1 MVAKISVGSSLYG
14 SLAYNG
20 EKINKKEGRVL
31 GSNKIFVPADG
42 KISISAMV
50 EDFKNYMPKT
60 GRTKKPVLHIS
71 LNPHPDDVLSD
82 TDLTNIAREYLDKI
96 GFGEQ
101 PYVIYKHT
109 DIERH
114 HIHIVTVNVDEQGKR
129 LDMSFM
135 HRRSKKATTE
145 IEEKYNLRKAER
157 QRLDPDTPLKK
168 VDYNAGD
175 VKRQVANTVKL
186 VMSRYSFQTMGEY
199 NALLSLYGLTS
210 EETNGRVNGR
220 EYHGIVYSVLDDNGK
235 KIGNPFKAS
244 RLGKFASLN
253 AVHEKIN
260 RSEQMITRES
270 IAKTKRRVSD
280 ALNHSSGKEDFIS
293 RLNEKNIDLVLRHTD
308 EGRIY
313 GATFIDHDTHTV
325 LNGSRLGRDFA
336 ANALNERFDNPQ
348 PVIPTQPIGHEQSH
362 HQESVYQQ
370 NPDDLHHASHEAIS
384 HTNSSEG
391 HDFTLPGLDLFQT
404 SPAYNADEEDFKRRM
419 KRKKKRG
426 QRPKF

>member
-14 SLAYNG
+14 ALSYNG
-20 EKINKKEGRVL
+20 EKINKEEGRVL
-31 GSNKIFVPADG
+31 STNKIYVPPDG
-42 KISISAMV
+42 KIGIPEMV
-50 EDFKNYMPKT
+50 DDFKNYMPKT

-82 TDLTNIAREYLDKI
+82 SDLANIAREYLDKL

-101 PYVIYKHT
+101 PYIIYKHT

-129 LDMSFM
+129 LNMDFI

-145 IEEKYNLRKAER
+145 IEEKYNLHKAER
-157 QRLDPDTPLKK
+157 QRLDPDTPLRR

-175 VKRQVANTVKL
+175 VKRQVANNVKL
-186 VMSRYSFQTMGEY
+186 IMSRYSFRTMGEY
-199 NALLSLYGLTS
+199 NAVLSLYGLTS

-220 EYHGIVYSVLDDNGK
+220 EYHGIVYSVLDENGR

-260 RSEQMITRES
+260 RSEQNITNETV
-270 IAKTKRRVSD
+270 AKTRRRVAQ
-280 ALNHSSGKEDFIS
+280 ALNESQSKEEFIAALKE
-293 RLNEKNIDLVLRHTD
+293 RNIDLVLRYTE

-313 GATFIDHDTHTV
+313 GATFIDHDSHTV
-325 LNGSRLGRDFA
+325 LNGSRLGREYA
-336 ANALNERFDNPQ
+336 ANALNERFS
-348 PVIPTQPIGHEQSH
+348 GEHEVRQTP
-362 HQESVYQQ
+362 EIVETT
-370 NPDDLHHASHEAIS
+370 NPDNETNQSQEQQTS
-384 HTNSSEG
+384 TNSSSTRQHPDSG
-391 HDFTLPGLDLFQT
+391 NDYDYSLPGLDLFQL
-404 SPAYNADEEDFKRRM
+404 SPTVDADEEDFKRRM

>member
-1 MVAKISVGSSLYG
+1 MVAKISIGSSLYG
-14 SLAYNG
+14 ALSYNG
-20 EKINKKEGRVL
+20 EKINKEEGRVL
-31 GSNKIFVPADG
+31 CTNKIYVPPDG
-42 KISISAMV
+42 KIGISEMV

-82 TDLTNIAREYLDKI
+82 SDLANIAREYLNKL

-101 PYVIYKHT
+101 PYIVYKHT
-109 DIERH
+109 DIDRH

-129 LDMSFM
+129 LNMDFI

-157 QRLDPDTPLKK
+157 QRMDPDTPLRK

-186 VMSRYSFQTMGEY
+186 IMSRYSFQTMGEY
-199 NALLSLYGLTS
+199 NAVLSLYGLTTQ
-210 EETNGRVNGR
+210 ETNGRVNGR
-220 EYHGIVYSVLDDNGK
+220 EYHGIVYSVLDENGR

-244 RLGKFASLN
+244 LLGKFASLN

-260 RSEQMITRES
+260 RSEQKITRETVT
-270 IAKTKRRVSD
+270 KTRRRVAQ
-280 ALNHSSGKEDFIS
+280 ALNESHNKEDFIAALKE
-293 RLNEKNIDLVLRHTD
+293 RNIDLVLRYTD

-325 LNGSRLGRDFA
+325 LNGSRLGREFA
-336 ANALNERFDNPQ
+336 ANALNERFSGDNE
-348 PVIPTQPIGHEQSH
+348 VIHTPESTNTDNQTTQSQAQQS
-362 HQESVYQQ
+362 S
-370 NPDDLHHASHEAIS
+370 
-384 HTNSSEG
+384 TNSVTTQQHQDSG
-391 HDFTLPGLDLFQT
+391 NDYDYTLPGMDLFQL
-404 SPAYNADEEDFKRRM
+404 SPTVDADEEDFKRRM

>member
-1 MVAKISVGSSLYG
+1 MVAKISIGSSLYG
-14 SLAYNG
+14 ALSYNG
-20 EKINKKEGRVL
+20 EKINKEEGRVL
-31 GSNKIFVPADG
+31 CTNKIYVPPDG
-42 KISISAMV
+42 KIGISEMV
-50 EDFKNYMPKT
+50 DDFKNYMPKT

-82 TDLTNIAREYLDKI
+82 SDLANIAREYLDKL

-101 PYVIYKHT
+101 PYIVYKHT
-109 DIERH
+109 DIDRH

-129 LDMSFM
+129 LNMDFI

-157 QRLDPDTPLKK
+157 QRMDPDTPLRK

-186 VMSRYSFQTMGEY
+186 IMSRYSFQTMGEY
-199 NALLSLYGLTS
+199 NSVLSLYGLTS

-220 EYHGIVYSVLDDNGK
+220 EYHGIVYSVLDENGR

-260 RSEQMITRES
+260 RSEQNITRETV
-270 IAKTKRRVSD
+270 AKTRRRVAQAMDESH
-280 ALNHSSGKEDFIS
+280 NKEDFIAALKE
-293 RLNEKNIDLVLRHTD
+293 RNIDLVLRYTD
-308 EGRIY
+308 EERIY

-325 LNGSRLGRDFA
+325 LNGSRLGREFA
-336 ANALNERFDNPQ
+336 ANALNERFSGDNE
-348 PVIPTQPIGHEQSH
+348 VIHTPESTNTDNQTTQSQAQQSLTNSAATQP
-362 HQESVYQQ
+362 HQDSGNDYD
-370 NPDDLHHASHEAIS
+370 NI
-384 HTNSSEG
+384 
-391 HDFTLPGLDLFQT
+391 LPGLDLFQL
-404 SPAYNADEEDFKRRM
+404 SPTVDADEEDFKRRM

>member
-14 SLAYNG
+14 VLSYNG
-20 EKINKKEGRVL
+20 EKINKEEGRVL
-31 GSNKIFVPADG
+31 STNKIYVPPDG
-42 KISISAMV
+42 KIGIPEMV

-82 TDLTNIAREYLDKI
+82 SDLANIAREYLDKL
-96 GFGEQ
+96 GFGQQ
-101 PYVIYKHT
+101 PYIIYKHT

-129 LDMSFM
+129 LNMDFI
-135 HRRSKKATTE
+135 HRRSKNATTE
-145 IEEKYNLRKAER
+145 IEEKYNLHKAER
-157 QRLDPDTPLKK
+157 QRLDPDTPLRR

-175 VKRQVANTVKL
+175 VKRQIANNVKL
-186 VMSRYSFQTMGEY
+186 IMSRYSFQTMGEY
-199 NALLSLYGLTS
+199 NAVLSLYGLTS

-220 EYHGIVYSVLDDNGK
+220 EYHGIVYSVLDENGR

-260 RSEQMITRES
+260 HSEQKITHDTV
-270 IAKTKRRVSD
+270 AKTRRRVAQ
-280 ALNHSSGKEDFIS
+280 ALNESHSKEEFIAALKE
-293 RLNEKNIDLVLRHTD
+293 RNIDIVLRYTED
-308 EGRIY
+308 GRIY
-313 GATFIDHDTHTV
+313 GATFIDHDSHTV
-325 LNGSRLGRDFA
+325 LNGSRLGREYA
-336 ANALNERFDNPQ
+336 SNALNERFSGENDVSRTPDI
-348 PVIPTQPIGHEQSH
+348 VET
-362 HQESVYQQ
+362 V
-370 NPDDLHHASHEAIS
+370 NPDNETNQSQELQTSSNSASTQQHQDNGNDYDYS
-384 HTNSSEG
+384 
-391 HDFTLPGLDLFQT
+391 LPGLDLFQL
-404 SPAYNADEEDFKRRM
+404 SPTVDPDEEDFKRRM

>member
-1 MVAKISVGSSLYG
+1 MVAKISIGSSLYG
-14 SLAYNG
+14 ALSYNG
-20 EKINKKEGRVL
+20 EKINKEEGRVL
-31 GSNKIFVPADG
+31 CTNKIYVPPDG
-42 KISISAMV
+42 KIGISEMV

-82 TDLTNIAREYLDKI
+82 SDLANIAREYLDKL

-101 PYVIYKHT
+101 PYIVYKHT
-109 DIERH
+109 DIDRH

-129 LDMSFM
+129 LNMDFI

-157 QRLDPDTPLKK
+157 QRMDPDTPLRK

-186 VMSRYSFQTMGEY
+186 IMNRYSFQTMGEY
-199 NALLSLYGLTS
+199 NAVLSLYGLTS

-220 EYHGIVYSVLDDNGK
+220 EYHGIVYSVLDENVR

-260 RSEQMITRES
+260 RSERNITRETV
-270 IAKTKRRVSD
+270 AKTKRRVAQAINESH
-280 ALNHSSGKEDFIS
+280 NKEDFIAALKE
-293 RLNEKNIDLVLRHTD
+293 RNIDLVLRYSD

-325 LNGSRLGRDFA
+325 LNGSRLGREFA
-336 ANALNERFDNPQ
+336 ANALNERFSGDNE
-348 PVIPTQPIGHEQSH
+348 VIHTPESTNTDNQTNQSQAQQSSTYSATTQP
-362 HQESVYQQ
+362 HQDSGNDYD
-370 NPDDLHHASHEAIS
+370 NI
-384 HTNSSEG
+384 
-391 HDFTLPGLDLFQT
+391 LPGLDLFQL
-404 SPAYNADEEDFKRRM
+404 SPTVDADEEDFKRRM

>member
-14 SLAYNG
+14 ALSYNG
-20 EKINKKEGRVL
+20 EKINKEEGRVL
-31 GSNKIFVPADG
+31 CANKIYVPPDG
-42 KISISAMV
+42 KIGISEMV

-82 TDLTNIAREYLDKI
+82 SDLANIAREYLDKL

-101 PYVIYKHT
+101 PYIIYKHT

-129 LDMSFM
+129 LNMDFI

-157 QRLDPDTPLKK
+157 QRQDPDTPLRR

-175 VKRQVANTVKL
+175 VKRQVANNVKL
-186 VMSRYSFQTMGEY
+186 IMSRYSFRTMGEY
-199 NALLSLYGLTS
+199 NAVLSLYGLTS

-220 EYHGIVYSVLDDNGK
+220 EYHGIVYSVLDENGR

-244 RLGKFASLN
+244 RLGKFTSLN

-260 RSEQMITRES
+260 RSEQKITPETV
-270 IAKTKRRVSD
+270 AKTRRRVAQ
-280 ALNHSSGKEDFIS
+280 ALNESHSKEEFIAA
-293 RLNEKNIDLVLRHTD
+293 LKECNIDIVLRYTD

-325 LNGSRLGRDFA
+325 LNGSRLGREYA
-336 ANALNERFDNPQ
+336 ANALNERFSGDNEVCRTPDIVEPTNPDNETNQ
-348 PVIPTQPIGHEQSH
+348 SQEQQTSTNTAPTQQ
-362 HQESVYQQ
+362 HQDSGNDY
-370 NPDDLHHASHEAIS
+370 DYS
-384 HTNSSEG
+384 
-391 HDFTLPGLDLFQT
+391 LPGLDLFQL
-404 SPAYNADEEDFKRRM
+404 SPTVDADEEDFKRRM

>member
-14 SLAYNG
+14 ALSYNG
-20 EKINKKEGRVL
+20 EKINKEEGRVL
-31 GSNKIFVPADG
+31 CTNKIYVPPDG
-42 KISISAMV
+42 RIGISEMV

-82 TDLTNIAREYLDKI
+82 SDLANIAREYLDKL
-96 GFGEQ
+96 GFGQQ
-101 PYVIYKHT
+101 PYIIYKHT

-129 LDMSFM
+129 LNMDFI

-145 IEEKYNLRKAER
+145 LEEKYNLRKAER
-157 QRLDPDTPLKK
+157 QRLDPDTPLRR
-168 VDYNAGD
+168 VDYNVGD
-175 VKRQVANTVKL
+175 VKRQVANNVKL
-186 VMSRYSFQTMGEY
+186 IMSRYSFQTMGEY
-199 NALLSLYGLTS
+199 NAVLSLYGLTS

-220 EYHGIVYSVLDDNGK
+220 EYHGIVYSVLDENGR

-260 RSEQMITRES
+260 RSEQKITHEIVANTR
-270 IAKTKRRVSD
+270 RRVAQ
-280 ALNHSSGKEDFIS
+280 ALNESHSKEDLIAALKE
-293 RLNEKNIDLVLRHTD
+293 RNIDLVLRYTE

-313 GATFIDHDTHTV
+313 GATFIDHDSHTV
-325 LNGSRLGRDFA
+325 LNGSRLGREYA
-336 ANALNERFDNPQ
+336 ANALNERFS
-348 PVIPTQPIGHEQSH
+348 GEHEVRQTPDIV
-362 HQESVYQQ
+362 ETT
-370 NPDDLHHASHEAIS
+370 NPDNETNQSQEQQTSIHSASTQQHQDS
-384 HTNSSEG
+384 GNDYDYS
-391 HDFTLPGLDLFQT
+391 LPGLDLFQL
-404 SPAYNADEEDFKRRM
+404 SPTVDADEEDFKRRM

>member
-1 MVAKISVGSSLYG
+1 
-14 SLAYNG
+14 
-20 EKINKKEGRVL
+20 
-31 GSNKIFVPADG
+31 
-42 KISISAMV
+42 MV
-50 EDFKNYMPKT
+50 ENFKNYMPKT

-82 TDLTNIAREYLDKI
+82 SDLTNIAREYLDKL

-101 PYVIYKHT
+101 PYIVYKHT
-109 DIERH
+109 DIDRH

-129 LDMSFM
+129 LNMDFI

-157 QRLDPDTPLKK
+157 QRMDPDTPLRK

-186 VMSRYSFQTMGEY
+186 IMSRYSFQTMGEY
-199 NALLSLYGLTS
+199 NAVLSLYGLTS

-220 EYHGIVYSVLDDNGK
+220 EYHGIVYSVLDENGR

-260 RSEQMITRES
+260 RSEQNITRETV
-270 IAKTKRRVSD
+270 AKTKRRVAQ
-280 ALNHSSGKEDFIS
+280 ALNECHNKEDFIAALKE
-293 RLNEKNIDLVLRHTD
+293 RNIDLVLRYTD
-308 EGRIY
+308 AGRIY
-313 GATFIDHDTHTV
+313 GATFIDHDTHTG
-325 LNGSRLGRDFA
+325 LNGSRLGREFT
-336 ANALNERFDNPQ
+336 ANALNERFSGNNE
-348 PVIPTQPIGHEQSH
+348 VIHTPDIAESINTDSQTSQSQEQQSSTNSATTQP
-362 HQESVYQQ
+362 HQ
-370 NPDDLHHASHEAIS
+370 D
-384 HTNSSEG
+384 SSN
-391 HDFTLPGLDLFQT
+391 DYDNILPGLDLFQL
-404 SPAYNADEEDFKRRM
+404 SPTVDADEEDFKRRM

>member
-1 MVAKISVGSSLYG
+1 
-14 SLAYNG
+14 
-20 EKINKKEGRVL
+20 
-31 GSNKIFVPADG
+31 
-42 KISISAMV
+42 MV
-50 EDFKNYMPKT
+50 EDFRNYMPKT

-82 TDLTNIAREYLDKI
+82 TDLANIAREYIDKI
-96 GFGEQ
+96 GFGDQ

-168 VDYNAGD
+168 VDYNTGD

-210 EETNGRVNGR
+210 EETNGKVNGR

-235 KIGNPFKAS
+235 KVGNPFKAS

-260 RSEQMITRES
+260 RSEQKITRES
-270 IAKTKRRVSD
+270 IAKTRRRVSD
-280 ALNHSSGKEDFIS
+280 ALNQSSGKDDFIS
-293 RLNEKNIDLVLRHTD
+293 RLKEKNIDLVLRYNSD
-308 EGRIY
+308 GRLY

-325 LNGSRLGRDFA
+325 LNGSRLGKGFA
-336 ANALNERFDNPQ
+336 ANALNERFNNPQ
-348 PVIPTQPIGHEQSH
+348 PVIPTQHIEHEHPHTQEQSH
-362 HQESVYQQ
+362 TNEPEATPAAIPSQ
-370 NPDDLHHASHEAIS
+370 PHEVG
-384 HTNSSEG
+384 NY
-391 HDFTLPGLDLFQT
+391 DFTLPGLDLFQT
-404 SPAYNADEEDFKRRM
+404 NSSYNADEEDFKRRM

>member
-14 SLAYNG
+14 ALSYNG
-20 EKINKKEGRVL
+20 EKINKEEGRVL
-31 GSNKIFVPADG
+31 CANKIYVPPDG
-42 KISISAMV
+42 KIGISEMV

-82 TDLTNIAREYLDKI
+82 SDLANIAREYLDKL

-101 PYVIYKHT
+101 PYIIYKHT

-129 LDMSFM
+129 LNMDFI

-157 QRLDPDTPLKK
+157 QRQDPDTPLRR

-186 VMSRYSFQTMGEY
+186 IMSRYSFQTMGEY
-199 NALLSLYGLTS
+199 NAVLSLYGLTS

-220 EYHGIVYSVLDDNGK
+220 EYHGIVYSVLDENGR

-244 RLGKFASLN
+244 RPAS
-253 AVHEKIN
+253 
-260 RSEQMITRES
+260 
-270 IAKTKRRVSD
+270 
-280 ALNHSSGKEDFIS
+280 
-293 RLNEKNIDLVLRHTD
+293 
-308 EGRIY
+308 
-313 GATFIDHDTHTV
+313 
-325 LNGSRLGRDFA
+325 
-336 ANALNERFDNPQ
+336 
-348 PVIPTQPIGHEQSH
+348 
-362 HQESVYQQ
+362 
-370 NPDDLHHASHEAIS
+370 
-384 HTNSSEG
+384 
-391 HDFTLPGLDLFQT
+391 
-404 SPAYNADEEDFKRRM
+404 SPALMLSTRKSTVPSRR
-419 KRKKKRG
+419 
-426 QRPKF
+426 

>member
-20 EKINKKEGRVL
+20 EKINKEEGRVL
-31 GSNKIFVPADG
+31 GSNKIYVPPDG
-42 KISISAMV
+42 KIGISAMV

-60 GRTKKPVLHIS
+60 GRTKKQVLHIS
-71 LNPHPDDVLSD
+71 LNPHPGDVLSD
-82 TDLTNIAREYLDKI
+82 TDLTNIAREYLDKL

-101 PYVIYKHT
+101 PYIVYKHT
-109 DIERH
+109 DIDRH
-114 HIHIVTVNVDEQGKR
+114 HIHIVTVNVNEHGKR
-129 LDMSFM
+129 LNMDFI

-157 QRLDPDTPLKK
+157 QHLESDTPLKK

-186 VMSRYSFQTMGEY
+186 VMSRYSFRTMGEY

-210 EETNGRVNGR
+210 EETNGKANGR
-220 EYHGIVYSVLDDNGK
+220 EYHGIVYSVLDDNGS

-260 RSEQMITRES
+260 RSEQRISRETMTK
-270 IAKTKRRVSD
+270 AKRRVTQ
-280 ALNHSSGKEDFIS
+280 ALNESSGKDDFIAK
-293 RLNEKNIDLVLRHTD
+293 LNERNIDLVLRYTD
-308 EGRIY
+308 DGRIY
-313 GATFIDHDTHTV
+313 GATFIDHNTCTV
-325 LNGSRLGRDFA
+325 LNGSRLGQGFA
-336 ANALNERFDNPQ
+336 ANALNERFNNPQ
-348 PVIPTQPIGHEQSH
+348 PNVPTPLVNQTTL
-362 HQESVYQQ
+362 HQEPEQHPTLEPEFASMPAQ
-370 NPDDLHHASHEAIS
+370 SHEAD
-384 HTNSSEG
+384 NY
-391 HDFTLPGLDLFQT
+391 DFTLPGMDLFHLNPT
-404 SPAYNADEEDFKRRM
+404 VDADEEDFKRRM

>member
-1 MVAKISVGSSLYG
+1 MVAKISIGSSLYG
-14 SLAYNG
+14 ALSYNG
-20 EKINKKEGRVL
+20 EKINKEEGRVL
-31 GSNKIFVPADG
+31 CTNKIYVPPDG
-42 KISISAMV
+42 KIGISEMV
-50 EDFKNYMPKT
+50 ENFKNYMPKT

-82 TDLTNIAREYLDKI
+82 SDLTNIAREYLDKL

-101 PYVIYKHT
+101 PYIVYKHT
-109 DIERH
+109 DIDRH

-129 LDMSFM
+129 LNMDFI

-157 QRLDPDTPLKK
+157 QRMDPDTPLRK

-186 VMSRYSFQTMGEY
+186 IMSRYSFQTMGEY
-199 NALLSLYGLTS
+199 NAVLSLYGLTS

-220 EYHGIVYSVLDDNGK
+220 EYHGIVYSVLDENGR

-260 RSEQMITRES
+260 RSEQNITRETV
-270 IAKTKRRVSD
+270 AKTKRRVAQAMNGSH
-280 ALNHSSGKEDFIS
+280 NKEDFIAALKE
-293 RLNEKNIDLVLRHTD
+293 RNIDLVLRYTD
-308 EGRIY
+308 AGRIY
-313 GATFIDHDTHTV
+313 GATFIDHDTHTG
-325 LNGSRLGRDFA
+325 LNGSRLGREFT
-336 ANALNERFDNPQ
+336 ANALNERFSGNNE
-348 PVIPTQPIGHEQSH
+348 VIHTPDIAESINTDSQTSQSQEQQSSTNSATTQP
-362 HQESVYQQ
+362 HQ
-370 NPDDLHHASHEAIS
+370 D
-384 HTNSSEG
+384 SSN
-391 HDFTLPGLDLFQT
+391 DYDNILPGLDLFQL
-404 SPAYNADEEDFKRRM
+404 SPTVDADEEDFKRRM

>member
-14 SLAYNG
+14 ALSYNG
-20 EKINKKEGRVL
+20 EKINKEEGRVL
-31 GSNKIFVPADG
+31 CTNKIYVPPDG
-42 KISISAMV
+42 KIGISEMV

-82 TDLTNIAREYLDKI
+82 SDLANIAREYLDKL

-101 PYVIYKHT
+101 PYIIYKHT

-129 LDMSFM
+129 LNMDFI

-145 IEEKYNLRKAER
+145 IEEKYNLHKAER
-157 QRLDPDTPLKK
+157 QRLNSDTPLRR

-175 VKRQVANTVKL
+175 VKRQVANNVKL
-186 VMSRYSFQTMGEY
+186 IMSRYSFQTMGEY
-199 NALLSLYGLTS
+199 NAVLSLYGLTS

-220 EYHGIVYSVLDDNGK
+220 EYHGIVYSVLDENGR

-260 RSEQMITRES
+260 RSEQKITLETV
-270 IAKTKRRVSD
+270 AKTRRRVAQ
-280 ALNHSSGKEDFIS
+280 ALNESHSKEEFIAALKE
-293 RLNEKNIDLVLRHTD
+293 RNIDLVLRYTED
-308 EGRIY
+308 GRIY
-313 GATFIDHDTHTV
+313 GATFIDHDSHTV
-325 LNGSRLGRDFA
+325 LNGSRLGREYA
-336 ANALNERFDNPQ
+336 ANALNERFSGENEVCRTPDIVETINSENETNQ
-348 PVIPTQPIGHEQSH
+348 SQEQQTS
-362 HQESVYQQ
+362 
-370 NPDDLHHASHEAIS
+370 
-384 HTNSSEG
+384 TNSAYTQQHQDNGNDYDYS
-391 HDFTLPGLDLFQT
+391 LPGLDLFQL
-404 SPAYNADEEDFKRRM
+404 SPTVDADEEDFKRRM

>member
-1 MVAKISVGSSLYG
+1 MVAKISIGSSLYG
-14 SLAYNG
+14 ALSYNG
-20 EKINKKEGRVL
+20 EKINKEEGRVL
-31 GSNKIFVPADG
+31 CTNKIYVPPDG
-42 KISISAMV
+42 KIGISEMV

-82 TDLTNIAREYLDKI
+82 SDLAIIAREYLDKL

-101 PYVIYKHT
+101 PYIVYKHT
-109 DIERH
+109 DIDRH

-129 LDMSFM
+129 LNMDFI

-157 QRLDPDTPLKK
+157 QRMDPDTPLRK

-186 VMSRYSFQTMGEY
+186 IMSRYSFQTMGEY
-199 NALLSLYGLTS
+199 NAVLSLYGLTS

-220 EYHGIVYSVLDDNGK
+220 EYHGIVYSVLDENGR

-260 RSEQMITRES
+260 RSEQNITRETV
-270 IAKTKRRVSD
+270 ANTKRRVAQAMNESH
-280 ALNHSSGKEDFIS
+280 NKEDFIETLKE
-293 RLNEKNIDLVLRHTD
+293 RNIDLVLRYTD

-325 LNGSRLGRDFA
+325 LNGSRLGREFT
-336 ANALNERFDNPQ
+336 ANALNERFSGDNE
-348 PVIPTQPIGHEQSH
+348 VIHTPESTNTDNQTTQSQAQQSSTNSAATQP
-362 HQESVYQQ
+362 HQDSGNDYD
-370 NPDDLHHASHEAIS
+370 NI
-384 HTNSSEG
+384 
-391 HDFTLPGLDLFQT
+391 LPSLDLFQL
-404 SPAYNADEEDFKRRM
+404 SPTVDADEEDFKRRM